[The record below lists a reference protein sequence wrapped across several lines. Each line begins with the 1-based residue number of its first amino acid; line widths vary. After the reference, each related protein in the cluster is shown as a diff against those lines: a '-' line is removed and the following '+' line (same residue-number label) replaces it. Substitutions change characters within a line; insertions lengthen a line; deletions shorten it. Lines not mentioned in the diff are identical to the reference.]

1 MKKKLAPLWVVGT
14 LLWAIFSLI
23 MAFGEVTDP
32 AGNVSRISMSD
43 WLVFVIFF
51 GLILF
56 GVLGIVSLVAA
67 RLNRRYPTLFFRPS
81 KGGAYA
87 ASPSA
92 QVSEEAIFSAAIRVV
107 ADFDAVS
114 APLLQKKLRLDPDM
128 AAWLLNKM
136 EQLNIIGPAHGGG
149 THTVLMPSA
158 LLLERY
164 STGAPF

>member
-81 KGGAYA
+81 KGRAYA

-107 ADFDAVS
+107 ADYDAVS
-114 APLLQKKLRLDPDM
+114 APLLQRKLRLDPDM
-128 AAWLLNKM
+128 AARLLNKM
-136 EQLNIIGPAHGGG
+136 VRLNIIGPAHDGG

-164 STGAPF
+164 STGDPF